1 MSDEEVIRRRLMID
15 GDGTGDDRRL
25 NMFLKNLTKWAMSD
39 DVSGKEGSLSY
50 ERLMSQLSQCEFSIA
65 KSQQGC
71 KMNAIEL
78 ENYETLYKQIDSGT
92 EAVKAEIVQAKE
104 ELSKAKQI
112 RRNRME
118 YDALAKVIAQ
128 QPDRKGTEAR
138 LAELKTELESLK
150 RCQGDLD
157 AKLEMRRKQ
166 FHVLLTSIHQLQQL
180 LDEEQPEEGG
190 ECGAAPPDS
199 PMDAS

>member
-39 DVSGKEGSLSY
+39 DASGDEGSLTY

-92 EAVKAEIVQAKE
+92 ELVKAEIVQAKE
-104 ELSKAKQI
+104 ELNKAKQI

-118 YDALAKVIAQ
+118 YDALAKVINQ
-128 QPDRKGTEAR
+128 QPDRKETEAR
-138 LAELKTELESLK
+138 LAELKAELQSMQA
-150 RCQGDLD
+150 CQDGLD

-166 FHVLLTSIHQLQQL
+166 FHVLVTSIHQLQQM
-180 LDEEQPEEGG
+180 LDEEQPEEGAD
-190 ECGAAPPDS
+190 CSAADS